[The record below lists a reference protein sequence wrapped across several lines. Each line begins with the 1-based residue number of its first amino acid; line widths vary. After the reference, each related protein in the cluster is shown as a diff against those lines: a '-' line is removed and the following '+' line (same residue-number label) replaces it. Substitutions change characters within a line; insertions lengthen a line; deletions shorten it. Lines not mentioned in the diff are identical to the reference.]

1 MRIDVVTV
9 FPAYFDVLQLSLLG
23 KAQQDG
29 VIAVHVHDLRD
40 FTHDRHR
47 TVDDTPYGGGPGM
60 VMRPEPW
67 GEALDHVAALQSD
80 PPDVR
85 PLLVV
90 PTPAG
95 RPLTQQQVNAWA
107 ERSRLVVACGRYEG
121 IDQRVVDDASRHFD
135 VQEISLGDYVV
146 GGGEVAALVMIEAI
160 ARLIPGVIGNRDS
173 LVDESHVAGLVEAPG
188 YTKPAV
194 WRSHEVPDVLLSG
207 HHAAVVRWRRD
218 SSLRRTSK
226 VRPDLIQRLDPGVLD
241 DGDRQ
246 VLSDCGWRVV
256 DGRFSRAVPPVAD

>member
-1 MRIDVVTV
+1 V

-29 VIAVHVHDLRD
+29 VIQVQVHDLRD

-47 TVDDTPYGGGPGM
+47 TVYDTPYGGGPGM

-67 GEALDHVAALQSD
+67 GEALNHVVALQKDPSD
-80 PPDVR
+80 TR

-95 RPLTQQQVNAWA
+95 RPFTQQQANSWA
-107 ERSRLVVACGRYEG
+107 QRSRLIVACGRYEG
-121 IDQRVVDDASRHFD
+121 IDQRVVDHASRQFD
-135 VQEISLGDYVV
+135 VHEVSIGDYVV
-146 GGGEVAALVMIEAI
+146 SGGEVAALVVIEAI

-173 LVDESHVAGLVEAPG
+173 LDDESHVAGLIEAPG

-194 WRSHEVPDVLLSG
+194 WGSHEVPDALLSG
-207 HHAAVVRWRRD
+207 NHAGVARWRRD
-218 SSLRRTSK
+218 ASLRRTSQ
-226 VRPDLIQRLDPGVLD
+226 VRPDLIQRLDPLLLD
-241 DGDRQ
+241 DADRE
-246 VLSDCGWRVV
+246 VLSSCGWLVI
-256 DGRFSRAVPPVAD
+256 DGRFSRAAPPVAD